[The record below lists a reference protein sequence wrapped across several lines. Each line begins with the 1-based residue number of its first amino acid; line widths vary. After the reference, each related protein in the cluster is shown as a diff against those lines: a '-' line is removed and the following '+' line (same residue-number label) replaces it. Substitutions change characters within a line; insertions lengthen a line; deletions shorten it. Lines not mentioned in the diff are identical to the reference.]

1 MKSGLTHTVT
11 HTAKCPKSGG
21 ENNCVILSAVL
32 YFFAIFSHQLRHEIA
47 HLFCCTFLH
56 LARDVG
62 VGAKGKPCVKVTE
75 HTGYRFHVY
84 AILQRQRCECVPL
97 RYNNDKQKKPLFS
110 RGLSVCRLLFNSF
123 SKLKIDENYK
133 EKRRLFY

>member
-56 LARDVG
+56 LPRDVG
-62 VGAKGKPCVKVTE
+62 VGAERETCVEMAE

-84 AILQRQRCECVPL
+84 AILQRQRCECV
-97 RYNNDKQKKPLFS
+97 S
-110 RGLSVCRLLFNSF
+110 
-123 SKLKIDENYK
+123 
-133 EKRRLFY
+133 

>member
-1 MKSGLTHTVT
+1 MRIDIGGGGKVAVAKPFLDLLHGDAVGQQQTG
-11 HTAKCPKSGG
+11 TA
-21 ENNCVILSAVL
+21 
-32 YFFAIFSHQLRHEIA
+32 
-47 HLFCCTFLH
+47 
-56 LARDVG
+56 
-62 VGAKGKPCVKVTE
+62 
-75 HTGYRFHVY
+75 
-84 AILQRQRCECVPL
+84 VPL

>member
-21 ENNCVILSAVL
+21 EDDCVILSAVL

-84 AILQRQRCECVPL
+84 AILQRQRCECV
-97 RYNNDKQKKPLFS
+97 S
-110 RGLSVCRLLFNSF
+110 
-123 SKLKIDENYK
+123 
-133 EKRRLFY
+133 

>member
-1 MKSGLTHTVT
+1 MSVSFSPPL
-11 HTAKCPKSGG
+11 
-21 ENNCVILSAVL
+21 CVFSLP
-32 YFFAIFSHQLRHEIA
+32 FSHDLRHEIA

-56 LARDVG
+56 LPRDVG
-62 VGAKGKPCVKVTE
+62 VGAEREARIEMAE
-75 HTGYRFHVY
+75 HTRYSFYVH
-84 AILQRQRCECVPL
+84 AILQRQGRKCVPL

>member
-1 MKSGLTHTVT
+1 MGISISDLNTFVT
-11 HTAKCPKSGG
+11 HPIRNRDSR
-21 ENNCVILSAVL
+21 E
-32 YFFAIFSHQLRHEIA
+32 A
-47 HLFCCTFLH
+47 HINEQT
-56 LARDVG
+56 DV
-62 VGAKGKPCVKVTE
+62 A
-75 HTGYRFHVY
+75 
-84 AILQRQRCECVPL
+84 VPL

>member
-1 MKSGLTHTVT
+1 MQEQVLQFIRCASVQFLDCMAVDVQGSGYVRMSKTIRDGPDVYLV
-11 HTAKCPKSGG
+11 PDQESG
-21 ENNCVILSAVL
+21 S
-32 YFFAIFSHQLRHEIA
+32 SM
-47 HLFCCTFLH
+47 
-56 LARDVG
+56 
-62 VGAKGKPCVKVTE
+62 
-75 HTGYRFHVY
+75 
-84 AILQRQRCECVPL
+84 PL

>member
-1 MKSGLTHTVT
+1 MRRFHLRVGGDMGVGIQRETCGVVPE
-11 HTAKCPKSGG
+11 HTADGFH
-21 ENNCVILSAVL
+21 VHAVL
-32 YFFAIFSHQLRHEIA
+32 QGHRRE
-47 HLFCCTFLH
+47 
-56 LARDVG
+56 G
-62 VGAKGKPCVKVTE
+62 
-75 HTGYRFHVY
+75 
-84 AILQRQRCECVPL
+84 VPL

>member
-1 MKSGLTHTVT
+1 MGVGVQRKPCRKMPQHARYGFDVH
-11 HTAKCPKSGG
+11 
-21 ENNCVILSAVL
+21 AVL
-32 YFFAIFSHQLRHEIA
+32 Q
-47 HLFCCTFLH
+47 
-56 LARDVG
+56 G
-62 VGAKGKPCVKVTE
+62 
-75 HTGYRFHVY
+75 
-84 AILQRQRCECVPL
+84 QRCECVPL

>member
-1 MKSGLTHTVT
+1 MGV
-11 HTAKCPKSGG
+11 CPHDNRNGIPYPLG
-21 ENNCVILSAVL
+21 HQNNRVPK
-32 YFFAIFSHQLRHEIA
+32 F
-47 HLFCCTFLH
+47 
-56 LARDVG
+56 D
-62 VGAKGKPCVKVTE
+62 TE
-75 HTGYRFHVY
+75 RNV
-84 AILQRQRCECVPL
+84 AVPL